1 MKQQRIEVLLEL
13 ISCNQPL
20 FYWRYD
26 EQGNLLYSDCPA
38 EKMLDVVL
46 RRTGGLRCI
55 YEMGHNAPLLIGA
68 DSSLLWIAD
77 RENLEGKGLF
87 QIHVLGPF
95 FSHEHGVAG
104 IEEMTR
110 QVVAQASPQWANAF
124 LEVARALPTLSLPFY
139 SQYAVMLHYLL
150 SGEKIP
156 TSSLDYQIEM
166 QPVPADFSNLKKHT
180 PPKDRLQTYR
190 AERALL
196 NAVRE
201 GDMDCADTMEIASS
215 VAKVR
220 EYTDNQLRNVQIACT
235 TFATLCTRAAIE
247 GGLSTTKSYCL
258 GDAYIKSFFFA
269 KTASEVSAIKNQ
281 MYKDFVTRVHNCRNN
296 PQYSKMVQ
304 GSRDYIELHLAEP
317 ISIETLATRL
327 GYSKYYLSTRFKKE
341 IGCSVNDYIK
351 FVRIERAKRL
361 LSTTEKNISEIA
373 ENTGFASRNFFAS
386 TFKQCVGKTPAQYRK
401 EMLNT

>member
-1 MKQQRIEVLLEL
+1 MEQQRIEVLLEL

-26 EQGNLLYSDCPA
+26 EQENLLHSNCPA

-46 RRTGGLRCI
+46 RHAGGLKCI
-55 YEMGHNAPLLIGA
+55 YETERNVPLVVGS
-68 DSSLLWIAD
+68 DSGLLWIAD
-77 RENLEGKGLF
+77 RENFENGLF

-95 FSHEHGVAG
+95 FPYEHGASG
-104 IEEMTR
+104 IEKMTR
-110 QVVAQASPQWANAF
+110 QVNAQASAQWANAF
-124 LEVARALPTLSLPFY
+124 LEVMRGLPALSLPFY
-139 SQYAVMLHYLL
+139 SQYAIMLHYLL
-150 SGEKIP
+150 SGEKLP
-156 TSSLDYQIEM
+156 MSSLEYQTEI
-166 QPVPADFSNLKKHT
+166 QAVPADFSNLKKHT

-190 AERALL
+190 VERALL

-201 GDMDCADTMEIASS
+201 GDMDCADIMELASG
-215 VAKVR
+215 VARVR
-220 EYTDNQLRNVQIACT
+220 EYTDNPLRNVQIACT

-258 GDAYIKSFFFA
+258 GDAYIKSFFLA
-269 KTASEVSAIKNQ
+269 KTASEVSNIKNQ
-281 MYKDFVTRVHNCRNN
+281 MYKDFVVRVHSCRNN

-317 ISIETLATRL
+317 LSIETLATRL

-341 IGCSVNDYIK
+341 IGCTVNDYIK

-361 LSTTEKNISEIA
+361 LSTTNKNISEIA
-373 ENTGFASRNFFAS
+373 EDIGFASRSFFAS
-386 TFKQCVGKTPAQYRK
+386 TFKRCVGKTPAQYRK
-401 EMLNT
+401 ETLNT